1 MKRSSNRDNRPNIR
15 PVKHIELNEKGTKL
29 KIILSVVFFLLGI
42 GLLVYSLN
50 SCMAGE
56 TGWITIE
63 ADSNEAS
70 CASEFIFQYYF
81 NGDVAERKQ
90 VYTLYSNASRTAY
103 QLFSADEAFEGVHN
117 IYYINCHPNE
127 IIAVDEVLYQAFL
140 TLEEHENRDLY
151 LAPIYRQYDSMF
163 YSQSDLEAVEFDPYQ
178 NPEQKDY
185 LLELASM
192 SSDPEMVSL
201 ELLDENR
208 VLLKVSETYLQFAEE
223 NDISDFIDFYW
234 MKNAFIIDYLAQTLI
249 DHQFTAGSLS
259 SYDGFIRNLDYSSN
273 TAYNFNLFDRIG
285 QETVPAA
292 IMKYQGAISIVF
304 LRNYM
309 MNSLDVQHY
318 YKFENGEIRTC
329 YIDAS
334 DGLCKEALN
343 NFVCY
348 SYEVGCAEMLM
359 NMHPIYVADMLETER
374 LKQLTEKKIE
384 YIYFDKS
391 VLLHSDAELVL
402 DYLYEKD
409 SVRYTAEKAK

>member
-70 CASEFIFQYYF
+70 CASEFVFQYYF

-127 IIAVDEVLYQAFL
+127 IITVDEVLYQAFS
-140 TLEEHENRDLY
+140 TLEKYENRDLY

-185 LLELASM
+185 LLELASI
-192 SSDPEMVSL
+192 SSDPEMVAL

-223 NDISDFIDFYW
+223 NDISD
-234 MKNAFIIDYLAQTLI
+234 
-249 DHQFTAGSLS
+249 SL
-259 SYDGFIRNLDYSSN
+259 
-273 TAYNFNLFDRIG
+273 
-285 QETVPAA
+285 
-292 IMKYQGAISIVF
+292 ISI
-304 LRNYM
+304 
-309 MNSLDVQHY
+309 
-318 YKFENGEIRTC
+318 G
-329 YIDAS
+329 
-334 DGLCKEALN
+334 
-343 NFVCY
+343 
-348 SYEVGCAEMLM
+348 
-359 NMHPIYVADMLETER
+359 
-374 LKQLTEKKIE
+374 
-384 YIYFDKS
+384 
-391 VLLHSDAELVL
+391 
-402 DYLYEKD
+402 
-409 SVRYTAEKAK
+409 